1 MQAQSRGIIVTAA
14 FALAVLS
21 SACSRPE
28 PKPALTPVHAASGRS
43 DYASPPRPVAAS
55 RAPGGETVLSGFGG
69 PDSLIRLASPDG
81 SAIGATAGHDGA
93 WALATPAS
101 DQPRLYSLSQDI
113 GGRPLRSAGYIAAL
127 PAPGPAGSV
136 LRPGTGAQSLAQTT
150 RPLAITAV
158 DFDGTGAT
166 VVSGR
171 SAPQAAVRV
180 MIDGVE
186 AGEDRA
192 DGHGAFTAAVS
203 QALRP
208 GPHVIVATVG
218 QDRTEARFDAL
229 LIHSI
234 PTPPYQ
240 VSRDATGWRIDWTT
254 PGGGVQTTMLFDV
267 EEPAQ

>member
-1 MQAQSRGIIVTAA
+1 MRTQARGIIVTAA

-28 PKPALTPVHAASGRS
+28 PKPALTPAHASPGRT

-69 PDSLIRLASPDG
+69 SDALIRLASPDG

-101 DQPRLYSLSQDI
+101 DQPRLYSLSQDLD
-113 GGRPLRSAGYIAAL
+113 GRPLRAAGYIAAL
-127 PAPGPAGSV
+127 PAPGPAAAV
-136 LRPGTGAQSLAQTT
+136 LRPGTGAQSLAPSTT
-150 RPLAITAV
+150 PLAITAI
-158 DFDGTGAT
+158 DFDGTGAA

-186 AGEDRA
+186 AGDDRA
-192 DGHGAFTAAVS
+192 DGKGAFTAAVS
-203 QALRP
+203 RALRP
-208 GPHVIVATVG
+208 GPHVVVAAVG
-218 QDRTEARFDAL
+218 PDRAEARFDAL
-229 LIHSI
+229 LVHAIA
-234 PTPPYQ
+234 TPPFQ
-240 VSRDATGWRIDWTT
+240 ATRAETGWRIDWTT

-267 EEPAQ
+267 EGPAQ